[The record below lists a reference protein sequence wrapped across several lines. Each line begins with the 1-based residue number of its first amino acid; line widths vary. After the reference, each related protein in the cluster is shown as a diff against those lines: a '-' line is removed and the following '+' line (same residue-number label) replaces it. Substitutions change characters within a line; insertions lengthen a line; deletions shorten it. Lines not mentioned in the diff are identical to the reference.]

1 VFRARVSR
9 AGDGTFR
16 VRLTADERALLANL
30 AGQLRELLTAGEDP
44 VLRRLFPPAY
54 ADDPARDAEWRALVG
69 DDLLARRLRAVDLL
83 ESTIEEKRLTE
94 EQLTAWM
101 AAVND
106 VRLVLGTKLDVD
118 EDMEDVD
125 PADPD
130 APLLAAYAWLGWVLS
145 DVVDAL
151 AAGLPRTGRDR

>member
-1 VFRARVSR
+1 MLRARVARS
-9 AGDGTFR
+9 GDGTFR
-16 VRLTADERALLANL
+16 VRLSAEERALLRTL
-30 AGQLRELLTAGEDP
+30 AGQLRELLTTGEDP

-54 ADDPARDAEWRALVG
+54 ADDPAQDAEWRAMVG

-83 ESTIEEKRLTE
+83 ESTVEEKRLSE

-118 EDMEDVD
+118 EDMDDID
-125 PADPD
+125 PDDPD

-151 AAGLPRTGRDR
+151 AAGLPRGGRS